1 MLCKIYIQCGKWC
14 IISILGDGL
23 LVRSIWHDDTL
34 NFIFMH
40 YMLDELVEDFF
51 NNDKK
56 GKDLKGIL
64 ALCSF

>member
-1 MLCKIYIQCGKWC
+1 
-14 IISILGDGL
+14 LGDGL